1 MIPLHLRKTDM
12 DSVQLQ
18 RTYLDLTTPHV
29 ADACIRLG
37 VEVRCAPANT
47 RPLWSG
53 THLSGR
59 VNPVRHY
66 GSVDVFLEA
75 IDRAAPGDVLVVDNG
90 GRLDEACVGDLITL
104 EASRAGLS
112 GIVIWGLHRDT
123 AELRIIRLP
132 VFSLGALPT
141 GPQRLDPVDTLAFS
155 SATFGEHIVTTDD
168 FVLGDDDGILF
179 IPVSQTGAVAELAI
193 SIRDTERHQ
202 AARMQLGTTFRKQAR
217 FDEYVAARSSD
228 VCVTF
233 RQHLRSIGGA
243 IEE

>member
-12 DSVQLQ
+12 DSVQLP
-18 RTYLDLTTPHV
+18 RTYLDLTRPHI
-29 ADACIRLG
+29 AEDCIRLG
-37 VEVRCAPANT
+37 VEVRCARATT

-90 GRLDEACVGDLITL
+90 GRLDEACVGDLITR
-104 EASRAGLS
+104 EASRAGWS

-141 GPQRLDPVDTLAFS
+141 GPQRLDPVDTLALS
-155 SATFGEHIVTTDD
+155 SRSE
-168 FVLGDDDGILF
+168 
-179 IPVSQTGAVAELAI
+179 
-193 SIRDTERHQ
+193 ER
-202 AARMQLGTTFRKQAR
+202 RVG
-217 FDEYVAARSSD
+217 
-228 VCVTF
+228 
-233 RQHLRSIGGA
+233 
-243 IEE
+243 

>member
-1 MIPLHLRKTDM
+1 MIPLHPRKAAV

-59 VNPVRHY
+59 VNPARHY

-123 AELRIIRLP
+123 AELCIIRLP
-132 VFSLGALPT
+132 VFSLGASPT
-141 GPQRLDPVDTLAFS
+141 GPQRLDAVDSLALS
-155 SATFGEHIVTTDD
+155 SAIFGEHIVTMDD
-168 FVLGDDDGILF
+168 FVLGDDDGVLF
-179 IPVSQTGAVAELAI
+179 IPVSQTSAIAELAI

-202 AARMQLGTTFRKQAR
+202 AARMQLGTTFMKQAR
-217 FDEYVAARSSD
+217 FDQYVTARSRDAS
-228 VCVTF
+228 VTF

>member
-1 MIPLHLRKTDM
+1 ME
-12 DSVQLQ
+12 SVQLQ

-29 ADACIRLG
+29 ADACMRLG
-37 VEVRCAPANT
+37 VPVRCAPANT

-59 VNPVRHY
+59 VNPVRHF

-75 IDRAAPGDVLVVDNG
+75 IDRAAPGDVMVVDNG

-123 AELRIIRLP
+123 RELCTIRLP
-132 VFSLGALPT
+132 VFSLGALPA
-141 GPQRLDPVDTLAFS
+141 GPQRLDPVDPLVLS
-155 SATFGEHIVTTDD
+155 SANVGEHSVTADD
-168 FVLGDDDGILF
+168 FVLGDDDGVLF
-179 IPVSQTGAVAELAI
+179 IPLEQAHAVAELAA
-193 SIRDTERHQ
+193 SIRDTERQQ
-202 AARMQLGTTFRKQAR
+202 AARMQLGVNFRKQAR
-217 FDEYVAARSSD
+217 FDEYLAARNSD
-228 VCVTF
+228 ASITF
-233 RQHLRSIGGA
+233 RQYLRSIGGA

>member
-1 MIPLHLRKTDM
+1 MRGRVDM

-29 ADACIRLG
+29 ADACMRLG
-37 VEVRCAPANT
+37 IPVRCAPANT
-47 RPLWSG
+47 RPLWNN

-59 VNPVRHY
+59 VNPVRHF
-66 GSVDVFLEA
+66 GSFDVFLEA
-75 IDRAAPGDVLVVDNG
+75 IDRAVPGDVLVVDNG
-90 GRLDEACVGDLITL
+90 GRLDEACIGDLITL

-123 AELRIIRLP
+123 DELRTIRLP
-132 VFSLGALPT
+132 VFSLGSLPA
-141 GPQRLDPVDTLAFS
+141 GPQRLDPVDPLALS
-155 SATFGEHIVTTDD
+155 SAAFGQYVVTADD
-168 FVLGDDDGILF
+168 FVLGDDNGVLF
-179 IPVSQTGAVAELAI
+179 VPLDQAQAVAEVAG

-217 FDEYVAARSSD
+217 FDEYLAARRSD
-228 VCVTF
+228 AGVTF
-233 RQHLRSIGGA
+233 REHLRSIGGA